1 MGNCMRPERRHWGP
15 AIDIRD
21 AELVADVFRGL
32 QDLVNGVSVM
42 VTECGSESE
51 LISLGISVLGWG
63 RLSDWLRSGDMD
75 LDQVVAALD
84 DDGWIS
90 KGTEHAQA
98 RELIESLRSHQEA
111 WSAFVDPDEP
121 DLLELVAD
129 L

>member
-32 QDLVNGVSVM
+32 QDVVDGVSVM
-42 VTECGSESE
+42 VTECGSPSE
-51 LISLGISVLGWG
+51 VISLGISVLGWR
-63 RLSDWLRSGDMD
+63 RLAAWLKSAEMD
-75 LDQVVAALD
+75 LDQAVANLD
-84 DDGWIS
+84 ADGWFA
-90 KGTEHAQA
+90 TDAERVQA

>member
-32 QDLVNGVSVM
+32 QDVVDGVSVM

-51 LISLGISVLGWG
+51 LVTLAISILGWR
-63 RLSDWLRSGDMD
+63 RLSAWLESDDMD
-75 LDQVVAALD
+75 IDCAIATLDA
-84 DDGWIS
+84 DGWIS
-90 KGTEHAQA
+90 TGTEQVQA
-98 RELIESLRSHQEA
+98 RELIESLRSQQEA